1 MKKKK
6 TLNKNVLQYGFLI
19 LILGI
24 TSYLVY
30 KTLDINML
38 GEVVKMVDKKFIFIG
53 MCAVIAHMLLEGLVL
68 KIVIDSIHKVNTKFI
83 GFKLATMGFYYN
95 LITPFSA
102 GSQPMQ
108 IYVLS
113 KCKMPASK
121 ATAVIANKSIIYQI
135 VVTVY
140 CSILVI
146 FNTTIL
152 KEMKTVTPLILLG
165 IAVNA
170 FTLIMVMLVVYN
182 PQKVK
187 SVTKYVINVL
197 ARFKIFKFL
206 ENKIEKI
213 ESFAD
218 EYSYS
223 VNLFIKNKK
232 VLALTL
238 ILTIIQLSVY
248 FSISFWIYKAFNL
261 TGYTY
266 IYMLTLQAF
275 LYMAISP
282 APTPGNVGASELAF
296 FTIFKSVFP
305 QPLMGYAVFL
315 YGGFVYYAVLIGSGI
330 FTMITHH
337 NMKKRFE
344 KVKVK
349 NLKVENNNIENKEY
363 AI

>member
-6 TLNKNVLQYGFLI
+6 TLNKNILQYGLLLF
-19 LILGI
+19 ILGI

-38 GEVVKMVDKKFIFIG
+38 GEVVKMVDKKFIFLG
-53 MCAVIAHMLLEGLVL
+53 MCAVIVHMLLEGVVL

-95 LITPFSA
+95 LITPFAS

-108 IYVLS
+108 IYVLN
-113 KCKMPASK
+113 KCKMPVSK
-121 ATAVIANKSIIYQI
+121 ATAVIMNKSIIYQV
-135 VVTVY
+135 VVTIY
-140 CSILVI
+140 CSVLVI

-152 KEMKTVTPLILLG
+152 KGMKPVMPLILLG
-165 IAVNA
+165 IAVNS
-170 FTLIMVMLVVYN
+170 FGLIMSMLVVYN

-187 SVTKYVINVL
+187 SVTKYIIKAL

-206 ENKIEKI
+206 ENKIDKI
-213 ESFAD
+213 EKFAD

-232 VLALTL
+232 AL
-238 ILTIIQLSVY
+238 ILTLVITTVQLSVY

-266 IYMLTLQAF
+266 IYMVTLQAF

-296 FTIFKSVFP
+296 FTIFKIVFP

-330 FTMITHH
+330 FTMFTHH
-337 NMKKRFE
+337 TMKKKIK
-344 KVKVK
+344 KVK
-349 NLKVENNNIENKEY
+349 IENKEY
-363 AI
+363 AM

>member
-1 MKKKK
+1 MKTKKL
-6 TLNKNVLQYGFLI
+6 LNKNIIQYGFLVF
-19 LILGI
+19 ILGI

-38 GEVVKMVDKKFIFIG
+38 GKVVKMVDKKFIFLG
-53 MCAVIAHMLLEGLVL
+53 MGAVMLHMILEGVVL
-68 KIVIDSIHKVNTKFI
+68 KIVIDSIHKVKTRFI

-95 LITPFSA
+95 LITPFAS

-108 IYVLS
+108 IYVLN

-121 ATAVIANKSIIYQI
+121 ATAVIMNKSIIYQV

-140 CSILVI
+140 CSILVL
-146 FNTTIL
+146 FNTAIL
-152 KEMKTVTPLILLG
+152 KELNGIMPWILIG

-170 FTLIMVMLVVYN
+170 FTLIMSMLVIYN
-182 PQKVK
+182 PEIVK
-187 SVTKYVINVL
+187 NLTKYVIKKL

-206 ENKIEKI
+206 ENKIDKI
-213 ESFAD
+213 ERFAD

-232 VLALTL
+232 ALVLTL
-238 ILTIIQLSVY
+238 IITVIQLSVY

-261 TGYTY
+261 TGHTY

-282 APTPGNVGASELAF
+282 IPTPGNAGASELAF
-296 FTIFKSVFP
+296 FAIFKSVFP

-315 YGGFVYYAVLIGSGI
+315 YGGLVYYAVLIGSGI

-337 NMKKRFE
+337 TMKKKIENIKAE
-344 KVKVK
+344 KVKS
-349 NLKVENNNIENKEY
+349 ENKEY
-363 AI
+363 AV

>member
-1 MKKKK
+1 MKKD
-6 TLNKNVLQYGFLI
+6 NKLIKNILQYGFLV

-30 KTLDINML
+30 KTLDIDML
-38 GEVVKMVDKKFIFIG
+38 HDVIKMVDKKFIILG
-53 MCAVIAHMLLEGLVL
+53 IAAVLTHMILEGVVL

-95 LITPFSA
+95 LITPFAS

-108 IYVLS
+108 IYVLN

-121 ATAVIANKSIIYQI
+121 ATAVIMNKSIIYQV
-135 VVTVY
+135 VVTIY
-140 CSILVI
+140 CSILVL
-146 FNTTIL
+146 FNTAVL
-152 KEMKTVTPLILLG
+152 KELRGVMPLILIG
-165 IAVNA
+165 IAINA
-170 FTLIMVMLVVYN
+170 FTLIMSMLVIYN
-182 PQKVK
+182 PEKVK
-187 SVTKYVINVL
+187 NVTKYIINYL
-197 ARFKIFKFL
+197 IRFKIFRFL
-206 ENKIEKI
+206 ENKIDKVEK
-213 ESFAD
+213 FAD

-232 VLALTL
+232 ALLSTL
-238 ILTIIQLSVY
+238 IITVVQLTVY

-261 TGYTY
+261 TGHTY
-266 IYMLTLQAF
+266 MYMLTLQAF

-282 APTPGNVGASELAF
+282 IPTPGNAGASELAF

-315 YGGFVYYAVLIGSGI
+315 YGGFVYYAVLVGSGI

-337 NMKKRFE
+337 TMKSKIE
-344 KVKVK
+344 KVKAK
-349 NLKVENNNIENKEY
+349 NKKY
-363 AI
+363 AA